1 MINRLKKLLPVIM
14 LMASPAYAMVP
25 YQNEGIVNLTINDLQ
40 QVIINDVVYEITPQT
55 QFFHKDGSNIPPDI
69 DALQSGQRIGF
80 IQALPETNPPT
91 ISDIWI
97 LPE

>member
-1 MINRLKKLLPVIM
+1 MLKCLKKLLPLII
-14 LMASPAYAMVP
+14 LIAAPAYAMVP

-55 QFFHKDGSNIPPDI
+55 QFHKDGSNMPPDI
-69 DALQSGQRIGF
+69 NALQPGQRIGF

>member
-1 MINRLKKLLPVIM
+1 MINRLKKLLPLIM
-14 LMASPAYAMVP
+14 LMTSPAYAMVP

-55 QFFHKDGSNIPPDI
+55 QFHKKDGSNMPPGI
-69 DALQSGQRIGF
+69 DALQPGQRIGF